1 MSWKPGKESVSK
13 RRAAHDGLRKVRFEN
28 SLWNLATWRSLMTLM
43 SCIGREVG
51 ESFRSLFKRTRGE
64 ELKFCY
70 IKWSREIGQYLEG
83 QVRVNRRCFVF
94 CCLFLLMGEICLYTG
109 RNYLIGR
116 NGLRQRRGIW

>member
-13 RRAAHDGLRKVRFEN
+13 RRAAPDGLRKVRFEN

-51 ESFRSLFKRTRGE
+51 KSFRSLFKRTRGE

-70 IKWSREIGQYLEG
+70 IK
-83 QVRVNRRCFVF
+83 
-94 CCLFLLMGEICLYTG
+94 
-109 RNYLIGR
+109 
-116 NGLRQRRGIW
+116 